1 MIEADLRS
9 WLGSLNDAAPVHF
22 AHAKEAPGERFAWFV
37 RSGDESLDTIDGEGE
52 PDIIYFDLELF
63 DEDLARLVALAKDLS
78 VRRDYRGEFGDG
90 YVEDVAIEDHRDDY
104 ESQTNLDT
112 LPTYMKAFRLTI
124 SGYIGAE

>member
-1 MIEADLRS
+1 MIETDLRT
-9 WLGSLNDAAPVHF
+9 WLAALDNAPPVHF
-22 AHAKEAPGERFAWFV
+22 AHLEGNPGDRFAWFI
-37 RSGDESLDTIDGEGE
+37 RSGDESLDTIDGDGE

-63 DEDLARLVALAKDLS
+63 DSNLETLVALAKALTA
-78 VRRDYRGEFGDG
+78 RRDYRGVFGTG

-104 ESQTNLDT
+104 ESQSSADT